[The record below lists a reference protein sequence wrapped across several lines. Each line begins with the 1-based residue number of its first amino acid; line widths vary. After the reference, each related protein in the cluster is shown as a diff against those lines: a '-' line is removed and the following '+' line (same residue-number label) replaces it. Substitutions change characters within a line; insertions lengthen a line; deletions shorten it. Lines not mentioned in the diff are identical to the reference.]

1 MKKAHLWTLIAVA
14 ILSGTAWFA
23 VSSQWEKPAEETVP
37 ATVPVAASPPEK
49 KKSTTLVAARP
60 AIDRRD
66 GYLGSDSCKACHQDY
81 HQSWHTSFHRTM
93 TQPVTPST
101 APESIVNGDLVE
113 VQGEKFQFSRRNE
126 GFFVELND
134 PIANGQR
141 LTRRLVLMTGS
152 HHINVFWYESGIDKT
167 PAQLP
172 ITYYI
177 DGQRWIP
184 RKSAFL
190 RPPSM
195 ETENEL
201 GRWNAICSN
210 CHSTHPRSRPPESN
224 EANWDTRVSDF
235 GISCEAC
242 HGPGE
247 AHAAFHQPRLD
258 PQLTGDF
265 SVQKDDLALEETLDQ
280 TQARAQGKAEDDVAA
295 QVQDKAGKD
304 EKDPIV
310 NPLNLP
316 VGTRSDMCGQCHG
329 MMMVSIDNATDREDY
344 FSHGRQFRPGDELE
358 SAPFLRLVRAGEEQ
372 RDSDTFRRFNAL
384 PGVVTGHFW
393 PDGQMRVTGRDYTGM
408 IESKCYQKGELSCIS
423 CHTMHQQ
430 DKELQSEWRD
440 DQLMP
445 EMRGDEACLQCHQ
458 EYEDLGTRHTH
469 HPIDSAGSR
478 CMNCH
483 MPHTIYG
490 ILKTSRSHTISSPS
504 VATTVE
510 TGRPNA
516 CNLCHLDHTLQETAT
531 HLSDWYE
538 HDVPKLTEEQRTTAA
553 SLLHLLSGDAAQR
566 VLQVNAFQWPPAQEA
581 SGTDW
586 MRLYLLFGLDD
597 PYDAIRLISQRA
609 YRSLPNTPSFDY
621 DFLDSP
627 SVRGEKIGRQFQ
639 AILSKPQSS
648 NKALMIDDQGLPEWS
663 RVESL
668 MKRRNQRPVYLQ
680 E

>member
-1 MKKAHLWTLIAVA
+1 MKKLYLGTLIAVA
-14 ILSGTAWFA
+14 VLSGTAWIA
-23 VSSQWEKPAEETVP
+23 MSSRSERAREE
-37 ATVPVAASPPEK
+37 AAQKRAPVAASPPEK
-49 KKSTTLVAARP
+49 QKNATTLVAARP
-60 AIDRRD
+60 TIEHSD
-66 GYLGSDSCKACHQDY
+66 GYLGSDSCKSCHEDY

-101 APESIVNGDLVE
+101 APASMVNGEFVE
-113 VQGEKFQFSRRNE
+113 VQGQTFNFIRRNDE
-126 GFFVELND
+126 FFVELND
-134 PIANGQR
+134 PILDGQR
-141 LTRRLVLMTGS
+141 VTRRLVLMTGS
-152 HHINVFWYESGIDKT
+152 HHMSVFWYESGIDKT
-167 PAQLP
+167 PAQLQ
-172 ITYYI
+172 IMYYI

-195 ETENEL
+195 EKENEL
-201 GRWNAICSN
+201 GRWNGICSN
-210 CHSTHPRSRPPESN
+210 CHSTHPRSRPPEQD
-224 EANWDTRVSDF
+224 EVNWDTSVSDF

-247 AHAAFHQPRLD
+247 AHVAFHQPRLEPRAQRD
-258 PQLTGDF
+258 VTLQTN
-265 SVQKDDLALEETLDQ
+265 DLAATEEE
-280 TQARAQGKAEDDVAA
+280 AQGDVA
-295 QVQDKAGKD
+295 KG
-304 EKDPIV
+304 EEDPIV

-316 VGTRSDMCGQCHG
+316 IGKRSDMCGQCHG
-329 MMMVSIDNATDREDY
+329 MMMVSIDNAEDRESY
-344 FSHGRQFRPGDELE
+344 FSHGRRFRPGDELE
-358 SAPFLRLVRAGEEQ
+358 DAQFLRVVRASEND

-408 IESKCYQKGELSCIS
+408 IESPCYQKGELSCIS

-430 DKELQSEWRD
+430 DTELQSEWRD

-445 EMRGDEACLQCHQ
+445 DMRGDAACLQCHQ
-458 EYEDLGTRHTH
+458 EYEDLGTKHTH

-531 HLSDWYE
+531 QLSEWYE
-538 HDVPKLTEEQRTTAA
+538 HDVPKLTQEQQTTAA

-609 YRSLPNTPSFDY
+609 YRSLPDAPAFDY

-627 SVRGEKIGRQFQ
+627 SVRGQKIGRQFQ
-639 AILSKPQSS
+639 GILSEPLSP
-648 NKALMIDDQGLPEWS
+648 NKALMIDNQGLPEWS

-668 MKRRNQRPVYLQ
+668 MNRRNHRPVYLQ